1 MSHFNEVEVEGY
13 GFKMAFLFAKN
24 FDMAQNK
31 KSFLLYVDLIH
42 TIEKL
47 NDEQAGKLFKHVLRY
62 VNDKNPESDQFT
74 EVVFEPIKQTLKRD
88 LEKYE
93 GIRQR
98 NSENAKKRWDAK
110 ECDRIPEM
118 PTLTK
123 NADSVSVNDN
133 DINIIDFDSLLL
145 LLQATFKRKF
155 RVMNDKVKRS
165 YKARIKEGYTIDD
178 INNAIKN
185 AASTKYHK
193 ENNYQYCTPEFFSR
207 AEIIDK
213 YSGLTIVTESDSI
226 LAHLKNN

>member
-1 MSHFNEVEVEGY
+1 
-13 GFKMAFLFAKN
+13 MAK
-24 FDMAQNK
+24 DK

-98 NSENAKKRWDAK
+98 NSENAKKRWDATA
-110 ECDRIPEM
+110 CDRIPEM

-123 NADSVSVNDN
+123 NADSDSDSVSVNDN
-133 DINIIDFDSLLL
+133 KAIPSIDEFLAYALVKMNDVSKEAVRMKYFSWLENDWSVNSKGKTRKITNWKTSLLNTIPYL
-145 LLQATFKRKF
+145 PKDESKKEKRYEDMTDGEQIAFNMRK
-155 RVMNDKVKRS
+155 
-165 YKARIKEGYTIDD
+165 KELEYANKT
-178 INNAIKN
+178 
-185 AASTKYHK
+185 
-193 ENNYQYCTPEFFSR
+193 R
-207 AEIIDK
+207 
-213 YSGLTIVTESDSI
+213 
-226 LAHLKNN
+226 

>member
-1 MSHFNEVEVEGY
+1 LSHFNEVEVEGY

-98 NSENAKKRWDAK
+98 NSENAKKRWDATA
-110 ECDRIPEM
+110 CDRIPEM

>member
-1 MSHFNEVEVEGY
+1 MLN
-13 GFKMAFLFAKN
+13 KQLMAK
-24 FDMAQNK
+24 DK
-31 KSFLLYVDLIH
+31 KSFLLYADLIH

-62 VNDKNPESDQFT
+62 VNDQHPESDQFT

-98 NSENAKKRWDAK
+98 NSENAKKRWDATA
-110 ECDRIPEM
+110 CDRIPNM
-118 PTLTK
+118 PAVTK
-123 NADSVSVNDN
+123 NADNDSVNDN
-133 DINIIDFDSLLL
+133 DINIIDFESLLL

-155 RVMNDKVKRS
+155 RVLNDKVKRS

-178 INNAIKN
+178 IHNAIKN
-185 AASTKYHK
+185 CQANAYHK
-193 ENNYQYCTPEFFSR
+193 DNNYQYCTPEFFSR
-207 AEIIDK
+207 ADILDK
-213 YSGLTIVTESDSI
+213 YADRTIVTESDAI

>member
-1 MSHFNEVEVEGY
+1 MLN
-13 GFKMAFLFAKN
+13 KQQMAK
-24 FDMAQNK
+24 DK

-98 NSENAKKRWDAK
+98 NSENAKKRWDATA
-110 ECDRIPEM
+110 CDRIPNM
-118 PTLTK
+118 PAVTK
-123 NADSVSVNDN
+123 NADNDSVNDN
-133 DINIIDFDSLLL
+133 DINIIDFQSLLDM
-145 LLQATFKRKF
+145 LQVTFKRKF

-178 INNAIKN
+178 IHNAIKN
-185 AASTKYHK
+185 CQANAYHK
-193 ENNYQYCTPEFFSR
+193 DNNYQYCTPEFFSR
-207 AEIIDK
+207 ADILDK
-213 YSGLTIVTESDSI
+213 YADRTIVTESDAI

>member
-1 MSHFNEVEVEGY
+1 MLN
-13 GFKMAFLFAKN
+13 KQLMAK
-24 FDMAQNK
+24 DK
-31 KSFLLYVDLIH
+31 KSFLLYADLIH

-62 VNDKNPESDQFT
+62 VNDQHPESDQFT

-98 NSENAKKRWDAK
+98 NSKNAKKRWDATA
-110 ECDRIPEM
+110 CDRIPNM
-118 PTLTK
+118 PAVTK
-123 NADSVSVNDN
+123 NADNDSVNDN
-133 DINIIDFDSLLL
+133 DINIIDFQSLLDM
-145 LLQATFKRKF
+145 LQVTFKRKF

-178 INNAIKN
+178 IHNAIKN
-185 AASTKYHK
+185 CQANAYHK
-193 ENNYQYCTPEFFSR
+193 DNNYQYCTPEFFSR
-207 AEIIDK
+207 AEILDK
-213 YSGLTIVTESDSI
+213 YADRTIVTESDAI

>member
-1 MSHFNEVEVEGY
+1 
-13 GFKMAFLFAKN
+13 MAK
-24 FDMAQNK
+24 DK
-31 KSFLLYVDLIH
+31 KSFLLYADLIH

-62 VNDKNPESDQFT
+62 VNDQHPESDQFT

-98 NSENAKKRWDAK
+98 NSKNAKKRWDATAS
-110 ECDRIPEM
+110 DRIPNM
-118 PTLTK
+118 PAVTK
-123 NADSVSVNDN
+123 NADNDSVNDN
-133 DINIIDFDSLLL
+133 DINIIDFQSLLDI
-145 LLQATFKRKF
+145 LQVTFKRKF

-178 INNAIKN
+178 IHNAIKN
-185 AASTKYHK
+185 CQANAYHK
-193 ENNYQYCTPEFFSR
+193 DNNYQYCTPEFFSR
-207 AEIIDK
+207 ADILDK
-213 YSGLTIVTESDSI
+213 YADRTIVTESDAI

>member
-1 MSHFNEVEVEGY
+1 MLN
-13 GFKMAFLFAKN
+13 KQLMAK
-24 FDMAQNK
+24 DK
-31 KSFLLYVDLIH
+31 KSFLLYADLIH

-62 VNDKNPESDQFT
+62 VNDQHPESDQFT

-98 NSENAKKRWDAK
+98 NSENAKKRWDATA
-110 ECDRIPEM
+110 CDRIPNM
-118 PTLTK
+118 PALTK
-123 NADSVSVNDN
+123 NADNDSVNDN
-133 DINIIDFDSLLL
+133 DINIIDFESLLL

-155 RVMNDKVKRS
+155 RVLNDKVKRS

-178 INNAIKN
+178 IHNAIKN
-185 AASTKYHK
+185 CQANAYHK
-193 ENNYQYCTPEFFSR
+193 DNNYQYCTPEFFSR
-207 AEIIDK
+207 ADILDK
-213 YSGLTIVTESDSI
+213 YSDRTIVTESDAI

>member
-1 MSHFNEVEVEGY
+1 MLN
-13 GFKMAFLFAKN
+13 KKLMAK
-24 FDMAQNK
+24 DK
-31 KSFLLYVDLIH
+31 KSFLLYADLIH

-62 VNDKNPESDQFT
+62 VNDQHPESDQFT

-98 NSENAKKRWDAK
+98 NSENAKKRWDATA
-110 ECDRIPEM
+110 CDRIPNM
-118 PTLTK
+118 PALTK
-123 NADSVSVNDN
+123 NADNDSVNDN
-133 DINIIDFDSLLL
+133 DINIIDFESLLL

-178 INNAIKN
+178 IHNAIKN
-185 AASTKYHK
+185 CQANAYHK
-193 ENNYQYCTPEFFSR
+193 DNNYQYCTPEFFSR
-207 AEIIDK
+207 ADILDK
-213 YSGLTIVTESDSI
+213 YSDRTIVTESDAI

>member
-1 MSHFNEVEVEGY
+1 MLN
-13 GFKMAFLFAKN
+13 KQLMAK
-24 FDMAQNK
+24 DK
-31 KSFLLYVDLIH
+31 KSFLLYADLIH

-62 VNDKNPESDQFT
+62 VNDQHPESDQFT

-98 NSENAKKRWDAK
+98 NSENAKKRWDATA
-110 ECDRIPEM
+110 CDRIPNM
-118 PTLTK
+118 PAVTK
-123 NADSVSVNDN
+123 NADNDSVNDN
-133 DINIIDFDSLLL
+133 DIYIIDFESLLL

-178 INNAIKN
+178 IHNAIKN
-185 AASTKYHK
+185 CK
-193 ENNYQYCTPEFFSR
+193 ENQFHKDNNYNYCTPEFFSR
-207 AEIIDK
+207 AETLDK
-213 YSGLTIVTESDSI
+213 YADRTIVTESDAI

>member
-1 MSHFNEVEVEGY
+1 
-13 GFKMAFLFAKN
+13 MAK
-24 FDMAQNK
+24 DK
-31 KSFLLYVDLIH
+31 KSFLLYADLIH

-62 VNDKNPESDQFT
+62 VNDQHPQSDQFT

-98 NSENAKKRWDAK
+98 NSENAKKRWDATA
-110 ECDRIPEM
+110 CDRIPNM
-118 PTLTK
+118 PAVTK
-123 NADSVSVNDN
+123 NADNDSVNDN
-133 DINIIDFDSLLL
+133 DINIIDFQSLLDM
-145 LLQATFKRKF
+145 LQVTFKRKF

-178 INNAIKN
+178 IHNAIKN
-185 AASTKYHK
+185 CQANAYHK
-193 ENNYQYCTPEFFSR
+193 DNNYQYCTPEFFSR
-207 AEIIDK
+207 ADILDK
-213 YSGLTIVTESDSI
+213 YSDRTIVTESDAI

>member
-1 MSHFNEVEVEGY
+1 MLN
-13 GFKMAFLFAKN
+13 KQQMAK
-24 FDMAQNK
+24 DK

-98 NSENAKKRWDAK
+98 NSENAKKRWDATA
-110 ECDRIPEM
+110 CDRIPNM
-118 PTLTK
+118 PAVTK
-123 NADSVSVNDN
+123 NADNDSVNDN

-178 INNAIKN
+178 IRNAIKN
-185 AASTKYHK
+185 CQSNAYHK
-193 ENNYQYCTPEFFSR
+193 DNNYQYCTPEFFSR
-207 AEIIDK
+207 ADILDK
-213 YSGLTIVTESDSI
+213 YADRTIVTESDAI